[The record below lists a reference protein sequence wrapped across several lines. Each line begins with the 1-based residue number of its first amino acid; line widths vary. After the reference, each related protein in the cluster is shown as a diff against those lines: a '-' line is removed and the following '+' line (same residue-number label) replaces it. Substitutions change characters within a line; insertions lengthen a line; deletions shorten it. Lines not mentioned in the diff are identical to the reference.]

1 MMDRAHTIPA
11 AIRELLAC
19 PKCHGPLTDGV
30 LGEKSARPTSEALV
44 CGTCG
49 LAFPVEEGIPVLL
62 IERATPCAIAV

>member
-1 MMDRAHTIPA
+1 MTESTFGIPS

-19 PKCHGPLTDGV
+19 PKCHGPLSNGV
-30 LGEKSARPTSEALV
+30 LGEKSARPTAEALV

-62 IERATPCAIAV
+62 IERATPCATAV